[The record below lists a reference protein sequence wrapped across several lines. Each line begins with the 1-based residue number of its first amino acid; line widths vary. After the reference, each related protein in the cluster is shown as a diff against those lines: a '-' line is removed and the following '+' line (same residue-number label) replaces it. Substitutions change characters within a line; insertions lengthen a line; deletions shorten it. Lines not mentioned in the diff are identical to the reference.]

1 MTKGELKLRV
11 QAALNDT
18 TGVAWTESQVGYAL
32 LEAAEVLAEES
43 RGIKRSVL
51 VPLQEGAN
59 YYYVQAVAPDMLF
72 PYRVWSQ
79 RDERRL
85 TALTLKELDQYHE
98 QWDTV
103 TGDPE
108 VWCPLSWDCFVLWP
122 RPSDGGGWLRIDYVA
137 WPQEIEDDEE
147 WEFPDQSQDAL
158 VHYALYDS
166 LLKYYDKEA
175 ADTHLSLFLMQGL
188 QGSNRSGLR
197 KDQAREWGREGFP
210 SLSPAGPSHVRS
222 S

>member
-1 MTKGELKLRV
+1 MATKTQTIAPQTSTMSAQAEAPQAGPANQLAPIDRIRAGLDKMTPNLALALPRHIPVERFKRV
-11 QAALNDT
+11 
-18 TGVAWTESQVGYAL
+18 V
-32 LEAAEVLAEES
+32 
-43 RGIKRSVL
+43 
-51 VPLQEGAN
+51 
-59 YYYVQAVAPDMLF
+59 
-72 PYRVWSQ
+72 
-79 RDERRL
+79 L
-85 TALTLKELDQYHE
+85 TALNLKELDQYHE

-137 WPQEIEDDEE
+137 WPQEIDDDEE
-147 WEFPDQSQDAL
+147 WDFPDQSQDAL

-166 LLKYYDKEA
+166 LLKYYDKES
-175 ADTHLSLFLMQGL
+175 ADNHLSLFLQQGL